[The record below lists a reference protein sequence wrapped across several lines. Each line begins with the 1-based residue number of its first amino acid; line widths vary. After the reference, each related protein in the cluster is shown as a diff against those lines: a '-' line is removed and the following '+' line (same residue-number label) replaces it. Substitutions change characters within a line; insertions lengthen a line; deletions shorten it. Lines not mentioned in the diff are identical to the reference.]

1 MMETQDVAKAGL
13 VKGVKA
19 KAGDRRD
26 AQSEAVSMDLEHLQ
40 PGGEGANA
48 QAATKS
54 PPNVSPIPDMM
65 RIH

>member
-1 MMETQDVAKAGL
+1 
-13 VKGVKA
+13 
-19 KAGDRRD
+19 
-26 AQSEAVSMDLEHLQ
+26 MDLEHLQ